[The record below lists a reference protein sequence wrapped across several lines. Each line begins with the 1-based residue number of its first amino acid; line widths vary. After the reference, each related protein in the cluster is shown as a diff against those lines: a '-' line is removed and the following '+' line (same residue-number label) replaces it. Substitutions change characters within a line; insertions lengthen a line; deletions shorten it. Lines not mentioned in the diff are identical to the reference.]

1 MLLVGIDWSQYSYQL
16 RSQLSR
22 QKMFSN
28 YRDDGDFLQRPEPDD
43 VAVPADVFCGQV
55 QQMHLKSRMRQV
67 IGREKIFS

>member
-1 MLLVGIDWSQYSYQL
+1 
-16 RSQLSR
+16 
-22 QKMFSN
+22 MFSN